1 VDLVGPLPAAADG
14 STHLLTAADRSTRW
28 LEALPLASTST
39 EACLAALTSGWFS
52 RFGLP
57 AAITTDRGP
66 QFVSGMWQAAMQH
79 LGIRH
84 ATITVYHPQ
93 SNGVV
98 ERAHRR
104 LKEALK
110 AKLLGPDWTAY
121 LQWTLLG
128 LRAAPCED

>member
-14 STHLLTAADRSTRW
+14 SIHLLTAVDRSTQW
-28 LEALPLASTST
+28 LEAFPLVSTST

-52 RFGLP
+52 RFGLQ

-66 QFVSGMWQAAMQH
+66 QFVSGAWQAAMRH

-84 ATITVYHPQ
+84 ATTTAYHPQ

-104 LKEALK
+104 LK
-110 AKLLGPDWTAY
+110 
-121 LQWTLLG
+121 
-128 LRAAPCED
+128 